1 MTSELLMK
9 NMVAIVIR
17 KAVKEDALKV
27 VEYLAKIGG
36 ETNFLT
42 FGPGELTI
50 SVNDEEASIE
60 ENRKA
65 VNKVMI
71 VAVVEDKVIG
81 ILSFTGGARPRVQ
94 HIGEFGITVLKDY
107 WDQGIGTAMVE
118 QLIKWAKASNVVRK
132 INLRVRSDNYRAIH
146 VYEKLGFHH
155 EGLTTRDFYID
166 GEFYDSIRMGM
177 HID

>member
-1 MTSELLMK
+1 MTAEQLKDLGEIK
-9 NMVAIVIR
+9 IR
-17 KAVKEDALKV
+17 EAVKEDAPKV
-27 VEYLAKIGG
+27 VDYLAKIGG

-42 FGPGELTI
+42 FGPGELIT
-50 SVNDEEASIE
+50 SVSDEEASIE
-60 ENRKA
+60 EKRKA
-65 VNKVMI
+65 INKVII
-71 VAVVEDKVIG
+71 VAVVEDNVIG
-81 ILSFTGGARPRVQ
+81 ILSFTGGERPRVQ

-107 WDQGIGTAMVE
+107 WDQGIGTEMVD
-118 QLIKWAKASNVVRK
+118 QLIKWAKPSNVVRK

-155 EGLTTRDFYID
+155 EGVTTRDFYID